1 MDPSSAFYVDPVL
14 HHGRPEN
21 DSERSELERRAYDC
35 LDRLCIPYERVD
47 HDPAATIADCEG
59 VDRILG
65 VRMCKNIF
73 LCNRQKT
80 SFYLLLLPG
89 EKQFVTKDFAAALG
103 ISRTS
108 FAAHEDMERL
118 LGIRPGAVTVL
129 SLMNDTD
136 RKVRLVIDREI
147 LSEPWI
153 GCHPLVNTS
162 SVRIRTGDLMSVF
175 LPAVCHEATV
185 IDL

>member
-1 MDPSSAFYVDPVL
+1 MDPSSVFYVDPVL
-14 HHGRPEN
+14 HHGRPED
-21 DSERSELERRAYDC
+21 DSGRSELERKAYDC
-35 LDRLCIPYERVD
+35 LDRLGIRYDRVD

-103 ISRTS
+103 IARTS
-108 FAAHEDMERL
+108 FASHEDMERL

-129 SLMNDTD
+129 SLMNDVD
-136 RKVRLVIDREI
+136 RMVRLVIDREV
-147 LSEPWI
+147 LSAPSI

-162 SVRIRTGDLMSVF
+162 SVRIRTEDLMNVF
-175 LPAVCHEATV
+175 LPAVRHDATV